1 MSELES
7 EIKYLKGVGPKRAEL
22 LEKELGIH
30 DLNDLIHLYP
40 FRYIDRTS
48 IQRIADI
55 RQDVANIQIKGQV
68 VSRNLTG
75 EGKAKRVS
83 VTVSDGSAQME
94 MVFFKAL
101 KWNYEKLEPG
111 RTFIFFGKPSEYNGR
126 FNMVHPEIDDVSS
139 ATGSENR
146 GLTGV
151 YPSTERLKNA
161 GITGKM
167 M

>member
-55 RQDVANIQIKGQV
+55 RQD
-68 VSRNLTG
+68 G
-75 EGKAKRVS
+75 ERRQRP
-83 VTVSDGSAQME
+83 DGDGLFQGSQME
-94 MVFFKAL
+94 LRETRAGSHFHLFRKA
-101 KWNYEKLEPG
+101 
-111 RTFIFFGKPSEYNGR
+111 
-126 FNMVHPEIDDVSS
+126 V
-139 ATGSENR
+139 
-146 GLTGV
+146 
-151 YPSTERLKNA
+151 
-161 GITGKM
+161 GI
-167 M
+167 